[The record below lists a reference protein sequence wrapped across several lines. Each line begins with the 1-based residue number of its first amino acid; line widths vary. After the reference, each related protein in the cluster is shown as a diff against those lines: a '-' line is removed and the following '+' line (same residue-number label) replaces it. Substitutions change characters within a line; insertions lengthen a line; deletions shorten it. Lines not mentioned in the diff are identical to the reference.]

1 MLVLMK
7 TDKKR
12 DKNKI
17 RILQEFKRKYRQ
29 LTSKYSPQ
37 INALVNRFYSESS
50 SIDSKINHAIGL
62 EEEYDRFLEDFSNL
76 EIPSFLDFAYSCELD
91 HLNREKEFYN
101 GFPNFLNHNLLNIIS
116 SKSETSNMNFLRELN
131 KLDKNLQLII

>member
-17 RILQEFKRKYRQ
+17 RILQKFKRKYRQ

-37 INALVNRFYSESS
+37 INALVSRFDSESS

-76 EIPSFLDFAYSCELD
+76 DNPLSWTLHTAV
-91 HLNREKEFYN
+91 N
-101 GFPNFLNHNLLNIIS
+101 
-116 SKSETSNMNFLRELN
+116 
-131 KLDKNLQLII
+131 